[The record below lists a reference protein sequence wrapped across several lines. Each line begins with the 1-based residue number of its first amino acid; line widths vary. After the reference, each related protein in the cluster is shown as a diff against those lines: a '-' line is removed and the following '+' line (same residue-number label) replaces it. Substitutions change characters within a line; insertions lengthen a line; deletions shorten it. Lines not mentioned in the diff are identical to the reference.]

1 MTEFT
6 MIFWYW
12 WMLAMLLLAIEL
24 LAAGFF
30 FLWMAFAAAITGAV
44 LLLMPSISLAAQV
57 MIFSVVSFCSI
68 ILWRK
73 YGKSY
78 VRTETDHPLLNQRG
92 AQYIGR
98 VYTLVEPMVNGQGKV
113 KIGDSLWTVSSNE
126 DFPAGAKV
134 KVTGVDGTIL
144 LVEKVDEAKPA
155 KTGK

>member
-1 MTEFT
+1 MTDFT

-30 FLWMAFAAAITGAV
+30 FLWMAFAAGITGVV
-44 LLLMPSISLAAQV
+44 LLLIPSISLAAQV

-78 VRTETDHPLLNQRG
+78 SRVETDHPLLNQRG

-98 VYTLVEPMVNGQGKV
+98 VFTLIDAVVNGQGKV
-113 KIGDSLWTVSSNE
+113 KIGDSLWTVSANE
-126 DFPAGAKV
+126 DYPAGTKV

-144 LVEKVDEAKPA
+144 QVEKAE
-155 KTGK
+155 